1 MTTILV
7 CNDPR
12 LGTEDWQTAE
22 GHVLPVN
29 ELCHRPRQL
38 ESLVPA
44 DEDQLVLA
52 IHRADVNPGAV
63 QAAVRHLG
71 RDPLGVAT
79 IDLDA
84 VAEGNEIDR
93 AVRAAIARAA
103 SFPGAGP
110 DQIKLVPPDRATRR
124 SFLSLGSPT
133 YVGAPKIDVAAC
145 VAPDGCRACAY
156 ACPQDALTW
165 VGGAIEFDVNTCV
178 ACGICVTACPAGAV
192 ANPAAVPAAIE
203 AEIRA
208 ALASGP
214 AGIRY
219 RCRAAISPPE
229 ASWHQVEI
237 PCTGMLTAG
246 WLIAP
251 LLLGATGVD
260 ATPCHTGGCPLGND
274 EELAATV
281 GDAVDILLSF
291 GVFPGDALPANV
303 GLVPEDGLFAPGA
316 TNRIIDILSPA
327 SPGAKLELAVA
338 DVGSV
343 IVDPTTCTACRM
355 CASACPTDALGSD
368 VRPDGVHIDFD
379 PGMCIACGQ
388 CVSICPEIEHGAIV
402 MTRGF
407 DLLDRASGRR
417 MVRHDS
423 TPLCEICGRP
433 VAPASMLA
441 KIEAMLGEDA
451 ERTMAVIGR
460 RCGACRGR

>member
-1 MTTILV
+1 MTTIVV
-7 CNDPR
+7 CTDHRFDPEAWQQS
-12 LGTEDWQTAE
+12 GEDVE
-22 GHVLPVN
+22 FLDD
-29 ELCHRPRQL
+29 LCHRPRLL
-38 ESLVPA
+38 ESQVPEE
-44 DEDQLVLA
+44 EDHLVLA
-52 IHRADVNPGAV
+52 IHRTDANPGAL
-63 QAAVRHLG
+63 QAAVRRLG
-71 RDPLGVAT
+71 MDPLGVAT
-79 IDLDA
+79 VDLDA

-93 AVRAAIARAA
+93 SVRAAIARAA
-103 SFPGAGP
+103 EFPGAGP
-110 DQIKLVPPDRATRR
+110 DQIKLVPPDRTTRR
-124 SFLSLGSPT
+124 SFLSVGSPT

-145 VAPDGCRACAY
+145 VAPDGCRVCAD

-165 VGGAIEFDVNTCV
+165 VGGAIDFDVNTCV
-178 ACGICVTACPAGAV
+178 ACGICVTACPTGAV

-208 ALASGP
+208 ALAAGP

-219 RCRAAISPPE
+219 RCRAATSPPE
-229 ASWHQVEI
+229 ANWHQVEI

-281 GDAVDILLSF
+281 GDAVAILLAF
-291 GVFPGDALPANV
+291 GVFPGDALHV
-303 GLVPEDGLFAPGA
+303 GLVPEDGLLAPGA

-327 SPGAKLELAVA
+327 SPGANLELGVA

-343 IVDPTTCTACRM
+343 TVDPATCTACRM

-368 VRPDGVHIDFD
+368 VQTDGVHIDFD
-379 PGMCIACGQ
+379 PGMCIACGE
-388 CVSICPEIEHGAIV
+388 CVAVCPEIEYGAIV

-407 DLLDRASGRR
+407 DLLDRAAGRR
-417 MVRHDS
+417 EVRHDP

-460 RCGACRGR
+460 RCGTCRGR